1 LEKGA
6 KNIDTLH
13 SFQPAPNF
21 FVLGVSPSRKFQL
34 HRLELDGSQMMRAD
48 CPPQGGWQ
56 GLALVRRAAMEA
68 PQLQLGDKELT
79 LQISPPTGFRDP
91 TESS

>member
-1 LEKGA
+1 MTTPG
-6 KNIDTLH
+6 
-13 SFQPAPNF
+13 
-21 FVLGVSPSRKFQL
+21 
-34 HRLELDGSQMMRAD
+34 
-48 CPPQGGWQ
+48 CWQ
-56 GLALVRRAAMEA
+56 GLALVRRAALEA